1 MPEFTGERV
10 IPGLVDADLF
20 NEHLARY
27 RFAARLVRQRNR
39 RTCVL
44 DAACGAGYGARE
56 FPVGTSVVSVDIAA
70 EAVTLARAQGC
81 RAVRASCEAL
91 PFAAGSFDVI
101 TAFEMIEH
109 LHDPGSFLAGARH
122 VLTPD
127 GVLLVSTPNRIYSE
141 ESRVATGPNP
151 FHTREFEYAE
161 FRTELEKTFPH
172 VQIWTQNHA
181 AGIVFAPAVLDAAG
195 GGSGLAG
202 LEAAPGADPAAAH
215 FFLAACSLGPLS
227 QGQTFAWIPDSGNV
241 LRERERHI
249 ARLEGELREKDRWRA
264 ELHEAH
270 ARLQTAHAATEA
282 ELRARNLWAA
292 QLNHEIGE
300 ARAIIDAQQHD
311 AEERLAWVQDLEHD
325 AEEKLVWVQSV
336 ELDLRAA
343 HAEISRLGAEQVILN
358 QTLGERTDWARALEA
373 EKNLL
378 IAAYR
383 ELEASAEARLRDAA
397 AALGRATEGHTQ
409 HLRLIAASRWV
420 RLGRK
425 LNVGPDLGQ

>member
-39 RTCVL
+39 PTCVL

-81 RAVRASCEAL
+81 RAVQASCEAL
-91 PFAAGSFDVI
+91 PFAAASFDVI

-141 ESRVATGPNP
+141 ESRAAAGPNP

-161 FRTELEKTFPH
+161 FRTELEKIFPH

-181 AGIVFAPAVLDAAG
+181 AGIVFAPAALDVAG
-195 GGSGLAG
+195 SGSGLAG
-202 LEAAPGADPAAAH
+202 LEAAPGADSAAAH
-215 FFLAACSLGPLS
+215 FFLAACSLVPLS
-227 QGQTFAWIPDSGNV
+227 PGQAFAWIPDSGNV

-282 ELRARNLWAA
+282 ELRVRNLWAA

-300 ARAIIDAQQHD
+300 TRAIIGQSHAIIEALERD
-311 AEERLAWVQDLEHD
+311 AEERLAWVQIL
-325 AEEKLVWVQSV
+325 
-336 ELDLRAA
+336 ELDLRTA
-343 HAEISRLGAEQVILN
+343 HAEITRLGAEQVSLH
-358 QTLGERTDWARALEA
+358 QTLGERTDWARAIEA
-373 EKNLL
+373 EKNLV

-397 AALGRATEGHTQ
+397 AALGQATERHAQ